1 MNAQIVHINMINRD
15 EIDKY
20 KDMKIYA
27 SINNQIEKSIKVYY
41 PDPTFQSLVIQE
53 NGDWID
59 MKCAEDISLKRGESA
74 KISLGV
80 VLKAPKGFE
89 IHVVPRSSL
98 FSKYKVIQTNS
109 IGIIDNSYCGPNDII
124 KLPVYALED
133 TFIPK
138 GTRICQFRIV
148 PTMESYLTT
157 LLGFNDKITL
167 WEVDSMEDTNR
178 GGFGSTGDC

>member
-1 MNAQIVHINMINRD
+1 MNAQIIHINVLNKQ
-15 EIDKY
+15 ELDKY
-20 KDMKIYA
+20 QDTIENSVKI
-27 SINNQIEKSIKVYY
+27 YY
-41 PDPTFQSLVIQE
+41 PDPNFQSLVIQE

-59 MKCAEDISLKRGESA
+59 MRCAEDIHLNQGEFT

-80 VLKAPKGFE
+80 VLKAPNGFE

-124 KLPVYALED
+124 KLPVYALAE

-148 PTMESYLTT
+148 PTMETFLSNLSSYH
-157 LLGFNDKITL
+157 NKITL
-167 WEVDSMEDTNR
+167 WEVDSMEDANR
-178 GGFGSTGDC
+178 GGFGSTGDR